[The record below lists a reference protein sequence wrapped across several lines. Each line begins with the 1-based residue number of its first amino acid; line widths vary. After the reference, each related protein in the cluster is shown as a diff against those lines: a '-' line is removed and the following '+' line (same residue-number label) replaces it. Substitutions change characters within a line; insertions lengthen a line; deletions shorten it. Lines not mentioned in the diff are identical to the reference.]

1 MNDSTLH
8 SGTPNA
14 SHERPTSSSAHGTR
28 DAGPADAS
36 TTHGSA
42 DGSSHPA
49 SQPSSHSSSHPSLH
63 NKETLEAL
71 RAIPL
76 FSRVSEDDLEEIAS
90 LLIER
95 RFPKNSTVVEEGLP
109 GDYMYVIREGRVKVT
124 KASDDG
130 REKIMNFL
138 EAGSFFGDMSLL
150 ANDVR
155 SASVKTLEP
164 ARLLA
169 LSRRAFISLL
179 RQSPD
184 LSLAVIE
191 ELTNR
196 LRDTNEQASSLSFQ
210 GVKERTRGL
219 FERIARAEGAAEG
232 RRLTPAL
239 THQQIADMIGTSRET
254 VTRAVKQLKD
264 EGWLDQVGKRYV
276 IPD

>member
-1 MNDSTLH
+1 MNDSTPH
-8 SGTPNA
+8 PSAPHG
-14 SHERPTSSSAHGTR
+14 SHERPAPGSTQKEP
-28 DAGPADAS
+28 AGDDV
-36 TTHGSA
+36 THA
-42 DGSSHPA
+42 
-49 SQPSSHSSSHPSLH
+49 
-63 NKETLEAL
+63 KEALEAL

-76 FSRVSEDDLEEIAS
+76 FSRVSDDDLEEIAS

-164 ARLLA
+164 SKLLA

-184 LSLAVIE
+184 LSIAVIE
-191 ELTNR
+191 ELTIR

-219 FERIARAEGAAEG
+219 FERIARAEDEGDG

-264 EGWLDQVGKRYV
+264 EGWLGQVGKRYV